1 MYNEMQCN
9 TIIKRHSED
18 ISFGLYI
25 NFKPV
30 MENNINKIMIAAS
43 TVKLFI
49 LYYLLKN
56 GYNKKI
62 IKNSEI
68 IKTPDSILNF
78 LNSDINIEFLIVL
91 MISESDNTSANFFID
106 LIGINNLNNFIKKEG
121 FIDTIFERKFLD
133 YNAIKLGYN
142 NYTSVR
148 DLKLL
153 INKIFTSDLKYK
165 FLSFFYMQKDRSKL
179 SLYINDDVN
188 IGGKSGELY
197 NVYNDIIYYN
207 INNQDIINIVLTNNL
222 PFIISRELLPSIG
235 YNFYKKLL

>member
-1 MYNEMQCN
+1 MYNERQCN
-9 TIIKRHSED
+9 EAIKNYNEN
-18 ISFGLYI
+18 ISLGLYI

-30 MENNINKIMIAAS
+30 IENNTDRIMIAAS

-56 GYNKKI
+56 GYGKKI

-68 IKTPDSILNF
+68 EKTQDSILNF
-78 LNSDINIEFLIVL
+78 LNYDINIEFLMVL
-91 MISESDNTSANFFID
+91 MISESDNTAANFFID
-106 LIGINNLNNFIKKEG
+106 IIGIKSLNNFIKKEG
-121 FIDTIFERKFLD
+121 FTDTLFERKFLD

-153 INKIFTSDLKYK
+153 INKIFASDLKSK

-179 SLYINDDVN
+179 SLFIDDDIN

-207 INNQDIINIVLTNNL
+207 INNQEIINIALTNNL